1 MTANQNNQYK
11 ETLNLPKTDFPMK
24 ANLPQREPAILAKW
38 DKMNLYQQIRKARV
52 GRPQWIL
59 HDGPPYANGRLHIGH
74 AVNKILKDVV
84 VKSYSLSNYDSPY
97 VPGWDCHGLPI
108 EVNVEKKIGRPR
120 TTEEKKRFR
129 QECRAYA
136 AHWLNVQRTE
146 FKRMGVVGDWD
157 NPYITMDFK
166 IEANIIR
173 SLARIYQNNHLYQGY
188 KPVQWCLHCASAL
201 AEAEVEYKNKKSVA
215 IDIGFPLVDEAKLAE
230 RLNTSLGGEGE
241 VLFVIWT
248 TTPWTIPANRSVTLH
263 PQLSYEIVQTYKE
276 DKPLRLVLAAEL
288 VDSLMEKF
296 GLSTGEKLHSIKGE
310 DLEGLELRHPYYDRP
325 SLVTLGDYVTTETG
339 TGLVH
344 SAPAYGLDDFAI
356 GKKYELKLDNP
367 VNDSG
372 YYADDTAKIGGWH
385 IFKNEE
391 GLVALL
397 AESGH
402 LLHQEDYEHQYPHCW
417 RHKTPTIYRATTQWF
432 IGMEGL
438 INQVL
443 EETPKIRWVPEW
455 GQERIEEMMKNR
467 PDWCISRQ
475 RHWGVP
481 IPFLVH
487 KKTRHPHPDTPRL
500 LEKIAELIA
509 KEGIEGWH
517 NLEVED
523 FLGDSEYEKDQ
534 HILDVWFDSGTTHF
548 SVLRQRPELHY
559 PTEMYLEGSDQH
571 RGWFQSSILAG
582 VAMDGKAPYKEV
594 LTHGFTV
601 DGEGRKMSKSVGNIV
616 EPQEIISQMGAD
628 ILRWWVLA
636 TDYTSEIAISNDI
649 LSSHKDVYRRIRN
662 TARFLLAN
670 LHDFDPAKNSVPFA
684 RLLSL
689 DRWVI
694 DQALRLQDELKA
706 DMTNYLYAHAC
717 RKIHNFCVRQLGSFY
732 LDIVKDRQYTAPANS
747 LIRRSAQ
754 TAMFHILEALVR
766 WLSPLLSF
774 TAEEIWEHMPGDRSA
789 SVFTEVW
796 YEGLVR
802 LDEDASFSHS
812 QWQQIMQ
819 VKEEVNRLIEEKRA
833 AREMGS
839 SLEAELVLYCD
850 EALLSLLAKL
860 GEELRFVLI
869 TSAADLRRLEK
880 SGAGSAKA
888 VAIDGL
894 EIELRRSSH
903 DKCIRCWHRVA
914 ARGKDSTHP
923 QLCGRCITN
932 LTEPGETRLHA

>member
-1 MTANQNNQYK
+1 MTGKDNEYK
-11 ETLNLPKTDFPMK
+11 GTLNLPQTDFPMK

-38 DKMNLYQQIRKARV
+38 EEINVYQKVRLARA
-52 GRPQWIL
+52 GRPKWIL

-84 VKSYSLSNYDSPY
+84 VKSYNLSNYDSPY

-108 EVNVEKKIGRPR
+108 EVNVEKKEGRPR
-120 TTEEKKRFR
+120 SAEEKERFR
-129 QECRAYA
+129 QKCREYA
-136 AHWLNVQRTE
+136 THWLNVQRTE
-146 FKRMGVVGDWD
+146 FKRMGVMGDWD

-173 SLARIYQNNHLYQGY
+173 SLATIYQNHHIYQGY

-201 AEAEVEYKNKKSVA
+201 AEAEVEYKDKKSAA
-215 IDIGFPLVDEAKLAE
+215 IDVGFPLPDEEELAK
-230 RLNTSLGGEGE
+230 RLGTPSIGGEGDI
-241 VLFVIWT
+241 LFVIWT
-248 TTPWTIPANRSVTLH
+248 TTPWTIPANRAVSLH
-263 PQLSYEIVQTYKE
+263 PQLSYAIVQTRKE
-276 DKPLRLVLAAEL
+276 GKPLRLVLAAEL

-296 GLSTGEKLHSIKGE
+296 GLGAEKIEHRVKGEKL
-310 DLEGLELRHPYYDRP
+310 EGLKLRHPYYDRS

-344 SAPAYGLDDFAI
+344 SAPAYGLDDFALS
-356 GKKYELKLDNP
+356 KKYALKLDNP
-367 VNDSG
+367 VNDNG
-372 YYADDTAKIGGWH
+372 YYGDDTSKVGGWH
-385 IFKNEE
+385 IFKDE
-391 GLVALL
+391 GRLISLL
-397 AESGH
+397 AESGCLIH
-402 LLHQEDYEHQYPHCW
+402 REEYRHQYPHCW

-438 INQVL
+438 IEQVL
-443 EETPKIRWVPEW
+443 KETAKIRWVPQW
-455 GQERIEEMMKNR
+455 GRERIEEMMKNR

-487 KKTRHPHPDTPRL
+487 KKTRQPHPDTPQL
-500 LEKIAELIA
+500 LEKIAGLIA
-509 KEGIEGWH
+509 EEGVEAWH
-517 NLEVED
+517 HLKTED
-523 FLGDSEYEKDQ
+523 ILADPDYEKDQ

-548 SVLRQRPELHY
+548 SVLRQRAELHY

-601 DGEGRKMSKSVGNIV
+601 DGEGRKMSKSIGNII

-636 TDYTSEIAISNDI
+636 TDYTSEIAISDDI

-670 LHDFDPAKNSVPFA
+670 LNDFDPTRDVLAIDE
-684 RLLSL
+684 LLSL

-694 DQALRLQDELKA
+694 ERALHLQEELKT
-706 DMTNYLYAHAC
+706 DMTNYSYAHAC
-717 RKIHNFCVRQLGSFY
+717 RKIHNFCVRELGSFY
-732 LDIVKDRQYTAPANS
+732 LDIIKDRQYTAPANS
-747 LIRRSAQ
+747 RIRRSAQ

-774 TAEEIWEHMPGDRSA
+774 TAEEIWEHMPGKRDD
-789 SVFTEVW
+789 SVFTAIW
-796 YEGLVR
+796 YDAL
-802 LDEDASFSHS
+802 LPLAEDAPFNHNE
-812 QWQQIMQ
+812 WQRIFQ
-819 VKEEVNRLIEEKRA
+819 VKEEVNRLMEEKRA
-833 AREMGS
+833 AKEMGS
-839 SLEAELVLYCD
+839 SLEAEAILYCD
-850 EALLSLLAKL
+850 EALFSLLTKL

-869 TSAADLRRLEK
+869 TSAASLKPLKPGK
-880 SGAGSAKA
+880 SAHQPVK
-888 VAIDGL
+888 GL
-894 EIELRRSSH
+894 QVELHRSTY
-903 DKCIRCWHRVA
+903 DKCIRCWHRTA
-914 ARGKDSTHP
+914 DLGSDSAHP
-923 QLCGRCITN
+923 RLCLRCVTN
-932 LTEPGETRLHA
+932 LTEPGEQRLHA